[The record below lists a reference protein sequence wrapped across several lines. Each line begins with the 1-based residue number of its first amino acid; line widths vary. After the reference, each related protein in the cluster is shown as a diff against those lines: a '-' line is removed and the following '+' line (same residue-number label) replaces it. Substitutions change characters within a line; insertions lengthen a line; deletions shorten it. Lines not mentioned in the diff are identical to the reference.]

1 EANTPGTGGFIDA
14 PNQRLG
20 IFHQSPITTPH
31 DLAEVALEPGTSA
44 GGGTE
49 PTTAA
54 SSAPAA
60 LGDVANV
67 VEDHQPLIGDSS
79 VGGRPG
85 LLLVV
90 QKFPDANVVDVTRGV
105 DKALDALAPGLRGVT
120 VDRGLFRPATY
131 IETST
136 RNLLIA
142 LIVGVAILLLLL
154 AASLSEWR
162 GGAVAAAPRL
172 PPVPPSARLL
182 PPP

>member
-1 EANTPGTGGFIDA
+1 
-14 PNQRLG
+14 
-20 IFHQSPITTPH
+20 
-31 DLAEVALEPGTSA
+31 
-44 GGGTE
+44 GTE

-120 VDRGLFRPATY
+120 ADRGLFRPATY

-162 GGAVAAAPRL
+162 VGLIGAAAILLSILAAVLMLRL
-172 PPVPPSARLL
+172 WGQTLNSMVLAGLAL
-182 PPP
+182 AMVVLVDDVI